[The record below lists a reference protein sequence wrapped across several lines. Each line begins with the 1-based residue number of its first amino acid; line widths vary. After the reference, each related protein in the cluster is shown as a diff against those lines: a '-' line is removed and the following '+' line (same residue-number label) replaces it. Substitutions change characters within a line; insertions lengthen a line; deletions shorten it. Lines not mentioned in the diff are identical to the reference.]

1 MERKKRTKA
10 KNFFYKTI
18 VTKIW
23 ETWIIY
29 KLQKTKLRLNI
40 NLADQYRE

>member
-10 KNFFYKTI
+10 KNFFYEAF
-18 VTKIW
+18 VSKIW
-23 ETWIIY
+23 ENWIIY

-40 NLADQYRE
+40 NLADLHR